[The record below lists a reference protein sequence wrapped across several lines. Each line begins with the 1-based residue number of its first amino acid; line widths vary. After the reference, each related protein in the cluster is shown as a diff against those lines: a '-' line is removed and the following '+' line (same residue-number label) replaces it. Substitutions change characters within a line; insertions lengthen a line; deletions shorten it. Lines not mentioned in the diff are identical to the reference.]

1 MGKLLQRFTIV
12 AILVAVNIQV
22 NGQAVVTHID
32 DISGEQQQAGII
44 YNLPRTVL
52 KVDLTVTKVSE
63 FRGPFALYS
72 PNLLGIE
79 NVIMEN
85 DFYYTVDDIKITS
98 FTEPDPEQF
107 YLVNLPEKSD
117 REFWL
122 KAGASGM
129 LSGHFRDEDEAGEAW
144 QSESFEKGI
153 PGDLFPGYTRT
164 AKIEKTD
171 TIRRIV
177 TIDTTTIEKYV
188 LRRFLE
194 EKTEEDKARE
204 AAEMINRLKEDKY
217 KLLVGYQETAY
228 DEGAMEFMYGKL
240 DEMERS
246 YLRLFTGITRK
257 ETLSKSFFLIPDPE
271 DMGEQVPL
279 TSWSEDEG
287 FLTQDKDEKIF
298 LQFGSDV
305 EKPGKGASAIEN
317 PGGIV
322 YRVSVPVSISVIY
335 DENILQTSRM
345 NINQFGSLRTLPR
358 GVKDFSI
365 NTSTGNIE
373 MVRIQ
378 PQ

>member
-12 AILVAVNIQV
+12 AILATVNIHV
-22 NGQAVVTHID
+22 HGQAVVTHID
-32 DISGEQQQAGII
+32 YINGEEQEAGII
-44 YNLPRTVL
+44 YNLPRTVM
-52 KVDLTVTKVSE
+52 KIDLTVTKVSE
-63 FRGPFALYS
+63 FRGPFAIYA
-72 PNLLGIE
+72 PNLLGID
-79 NVIMEN
+79 NVIMQN
-85 DFYYTVDDIKITS
+85 DFYYTINDIKVTS

-107 YLVNLPEKSD
+107 YLINLPEKSD

-122 KAGASGM
+122 KTSGSGII
-129 LSGHFRDEDEAGEAW
+129 SGHFRDEDEIAEAE
-144 QSESFEKGI
+144 QAKAFETGI
-153 PGDLFPGYTRT
+153 PGNLFPEYTRT

-171 TIRRIV
+171 TVRRVV
-177 TIDTTTIEKYV
+177 TIDTTTIEKYI

-204 AAEMINRLKEDKY
+204 AADMINRLKEDKY

-257 ETLSKSFFLIPDPE
+257 ETLSRSFFLIPGPD
-271 DMGEQVPL
+271 DMGTQVPL
-279 TSWSEDEG
+279 TAWSEDEG
-287 FLTQDKDEKIF
+287 FFAQEKDEKLF
-298 LQFGSDV
+298 VQFGQDG
-305 EKPGKGASAIEN
+305 EKPGKGPSIVEN

-322 YRVSVPVSISVIY
+322 YRVSVPVSLSVIY
-335 DENILQTSRM
+335 DDDVLQTSRM

-358 GVKDFSI
+358 RVKDFSI